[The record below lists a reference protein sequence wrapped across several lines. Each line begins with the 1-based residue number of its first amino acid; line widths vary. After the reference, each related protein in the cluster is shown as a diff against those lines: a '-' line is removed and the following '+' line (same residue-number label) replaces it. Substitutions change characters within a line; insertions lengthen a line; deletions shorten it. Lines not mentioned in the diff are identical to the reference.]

1 MSYIKSLL
9 ALSVAFFW
17 VVTGTAMAADPSS
30 KEVTPLAKS
39 TKTAFSAQ
47 DRLAGNAP
55 LSSVRTDPDTLIF
68 TSAPRESAIDGAKIY
83 GPVADYLG
91 KVLGKKVVYRHPG
104 TWGAYRSEMLRG
116 DYDIIFDG
124 PHFNSYRVDKLN
136 HNVLVR
142 LPGLHGF
149 AVVTRKTEKYVNLT
163 QMGGRSFCT
172 HAPPN
177 LGTLVLISQFDNPS
191 RQPYL
196 ITMDGWDNIYKGV
209 MSGKCNGAV
218 LPAGQLKK
226 LDKDESLR
234 VVYKTNTMPP
244 NAISAGPR
252 LTLEEQAKI
261 SAALLSPDAD
271 RPLEA
276 LRASWKITEKL
287 VAANNQEFLGIAEYL
302 KSEYGYY

>member
-1 MSYIKSLL
+1 MTFIKHSLL
-9 ALSVAFFW
+9 ALFIAGYGLITVSAN
-17 VVTGTAMAADPSS
+17 AAETTKDA
-30 KEVTPLAKS
+30 AKP
-39 TKTAFSAQ
+39 TKTAFAPQ
-47 DRLAGNAP
+47 DKLPGTTGP
-55 LSSVRTDPDTLIF
+55 ITTPRTADADTLVF
-68 TSAPRESAIDGAKIY
+68 TSAPRESAIEGAKIY

-124 PHFNSYRVDKLN
+124 PHFNSYRVEKLN

-149 AVVTRKTEKYVNLT
+149 AVVTRKTEKYTALA

-196 ITMDGWDNIYKGV
+196 ITMDGWENIYKGV
-209 MSGKCNGAV
+209 VSGRCVGAV
-218 LPAGQLKK
+218 LPGGQLKK
-226 LDKDESLR
+226 LDKDD
-234 VVYKTNTMPP
+234 KTQ
-244 NAISAGPR
+244 S
-252 LTLEEQAKI
+252 
-261 SAALLSPDAD
+261 
-271 RPLEA
+271 RPV
-276 LRASWKITEKL
+276 RA
-287 VAANNQEFLGIAEYL
+287 
-302 KSEYGYY
+302 

>member
-1 MSYIKSLL
+1 MTFITHSLL
-9 ALSVAFFW
+9 ALFIAGHGLITVSAN
-17 VVTGTAMAADPSS
+17 AAETT
-30 KEVTPLAKS
+30 KEAAKP
-39 TKTAFSAQ
+39 TKTAFAPQ
-47 DRLAGNAP
+47 DK
-55 LSSVRTDPDTLIF
+55 LSGTTGAITSRTTDADTLIF
-68 TSAPRESAIDGAKIY
+68 TSAPRESAVEGAKIY

-124 PHFNSYRVDKLN
+124 PHFNSYRVEKLN

-149 AVVTRKTEKYVNLT
+149 AVVTRKSEKYTTLT

-196 ITMDGWDNIYKGV
+196 ITMDGWENIYKGV
-209 MSGKCNGAV
+209 ISGRCVGAV
-218 LPAGQLKK
+218 LPGGQLKK
-226 LDKDESLR
+226 LDKDDSLR
-234 VVYKTNTMPP
+234 VVYKTPTMPP

-287 VAANNQEFLGIAEYL
+287 VATNNQEFIGIADYL